1 MIDVL
6 LLLALP
12 ASGKSEIRRYLDTLS
27 AGERMETFGL
37 GPMVQLD
44 DFPYVHLMRGI
55 SEEAEH
61 LGADPP
67 FFSGPGPFVD
77 QRDWG
82 TLIHLI
88 NQDYAALRMPGSYEE
103 SAGRWLVRR
112 MINARKAA
120 GAGSLF
126 DILDT
131 DVVRKIEEAIDGEAR
146 TLLEEVSARRLEPG
160 GTVLI
165 EFARGGPAGSGCP
178 LPAPLGY
185 QYSLSMLAAPILE
198 RSAALYVW
206 VTPEESRQKNRER
219 SIPGEEGSILHH
231 GVPEQ
236 VMADNYG
243 MDDFRWLMSQSQT
256 DDTIE
261 VKSGDRTFELPA
273 AVFDNRGDLTSFLRE
288 DPASWSDEDLAGLRA
303 GLAAPFRRLSV

>member
-1 MIDVL
+1 MIEVL

-37 GPMVQLD
+37 RPMVQLD
-44 DFPYVHLMRGI
+44 DFPYVHLMRRI

-61 LGADPP
+61 LGVAPP
-67 FFSGPGPFVD
+67 FFAGPGPFID

-88 NQDYAALRMPGSYEE
+88 NQDYAALSGPGSQET

-112 MINARKAA
+112 MVNAREAA
-120 GAGSLF
+120 GAGPSF
-126 DILDT
+126 DFLDT
-131 DVVRKIEEAIDGEAR
+131 AVVRHIEESIDGEAR
-146 TLLEEVSARRLEPG
+146 LLLEEVSARRLEPG

-165 EFARGGPAGSGCP
+165 EFARGGPAGSSCP
-178 LPAPLGY
+178 LPAPFGY
-185 QYSLSMLAAPILE
+185 QYSLSLLAAPILE
-198 RSAALYVW
+198 RSAALYIW

-236 VMADNYG
+236 VMMDDYG
-243 MDDFRWLMSQSQT
+243 MDDFRWLMSQSPL
-256 DDTIE
+256 DGTIE
-261 VKSGDRTFELPA
+261 VKSGDRILELPA

-303 GLAAPFRRLSV
+303 GLADAFRRLSE